1 MLLSKRL
8 CTKYLQ
14 ILPRKIPKAAFV
26 TSWNSGTNNRTVVV
40 GLTLLL
46 GCDPYF
52 TYFILH
58 DPFFMVL
65 PEISGDFF
73 QGIPMLEFVWR
84 IEPHEA
90 KGRERKQGRPAEQSP

>member
-1 MLLSKRL
+1 VECVAFSRDGQWLISCGQDLRLKVWCLPKGALSYDGSSIYFR
-8 CTKYLQ
+8 
-14 ILPRKIPKAAFV
+14 RE
-26 TSWNSGTNNRTVVV
+26 N
-40 GLTLLL
+40 
-46 GCDPYF
+46 CDF
-52 TYFILH
+52 ALIFQ
-58 DPFFMVL
+58 VL

>member
-1 MLLSKRL
+1 MIRRLRVPASGALDEKVHAAITQASAPPTAASVTVPDLSL
-8 CTKYLQ
+8 WQ
-14 ILPRKIPKAAFV
+14 ILGMVMKK
-26 TSWNSGTNNRTVVV
+26 
-40 GLTLLL
+40 
-46 GCDPYF
+46 
-52 TYFILH
+52 
-58 DPFFMVL
+58 VL